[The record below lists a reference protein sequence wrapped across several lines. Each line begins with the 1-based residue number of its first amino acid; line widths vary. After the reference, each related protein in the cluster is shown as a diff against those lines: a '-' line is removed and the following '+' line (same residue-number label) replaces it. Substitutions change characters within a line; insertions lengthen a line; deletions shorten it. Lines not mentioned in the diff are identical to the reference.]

1 MLSSHYEVALVLPVL
16 VVQDYYHLASCY
28 VCHSLR
34 YAVKQPQR
42 LDLCLCQ
49 CGDSSPVGARC
60 SCHGCAAH
68 SPISYAVAA
77 LSSP

>member
-1 MLSSHYEVALVLPVL
+1 MLSSHYEVALILPVL
-16 VVQDYYHLASCY
+16 VVQDYYHLACCY

-42 LDLCLCQ
+42 LDLSFRQ
-49 CGDSSPVGARC
+49 CGDSSPVSPRC
-60 SCHGCAAH
+60 SCDGCTAH
-68 SPISYAVAA
+68 CPISHAVAA